1 MRLSKQRQAC
11 QFVDQLAGLRF
22 RNVFNP
28 YAEECPDWDK
38 RGAAM
43 IRQQNLK
50 LVLTAALDL
59 GVTSI
64 WVARDLGYRGGR
76 RTGLALTDEVN
87 LPFHAKLFALPTLD
101 RATIGPVVA
110 ERTANIVWRILRTI
124 NQPIFLWNVFPL
136 HPHSLESPMSNRR
149 HNRSERTACWHLM
162 EWLLEALKPQSVVAL
177 GRDAHQALS
186 ALDVDTVGVRHPS
199 FGGQNEFI
207 ASIANIYGLTNPRTA
222 GIPML
227 PF

>member
-1 MRLSKQRQAC
+1 MTLKEQRQAC
-11 QFVDQLAGLRF
+11 QFVDQLARLQF

-28 YAEECPDWDK
+28 YAEECPAWDK
-38 RGAAM
+38 RGAAI
-43 IRQQNLK
+43 IRQRNLK
-50 LVLTAALDL
+50 LVLEAALNL
-59 GVTSI
+59 GVRSI

-87 LPFHAKLFALPTLD
+87 LAFHAKLFSLPTLE
-101 RATIGPVVA
+101 RATVGPVVA
-110 ERTANIVWRILRTI
+110 ERTANVVWRILRTI

-149 HNRSERTACWHLM
+149 HTCSERAACWHLM
-162 EWLLEALKPQSVVAL
+162 EWLLETLKPQSVVAL
-177 GRDAHQALS
+177 GRDAQKALS
-186 ALDVDTVGVRHPS
+186 ALGVDAVRVRHPS

-207 ASIANIYGLTNPRTA
+207 TSIANIYGLTNPRTA
-222 GIPML
+222 GIQML